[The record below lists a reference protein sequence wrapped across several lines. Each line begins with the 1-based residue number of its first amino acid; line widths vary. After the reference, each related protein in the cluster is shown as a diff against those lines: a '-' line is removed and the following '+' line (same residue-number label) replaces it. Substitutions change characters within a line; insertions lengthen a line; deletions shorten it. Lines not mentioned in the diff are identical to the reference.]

1 MIKQYRKVIEH
12 EIEIDES
19 ILVELIDRAKRELQ
33 EDGITVDAENIFEE
47 VFFNSDDDE
56 IDIKIDNI
64 SYSLLEVET
73 YFYED
78 TYNFVYNMIH
88 DYVIEYVKK
97 GE

>member
-12 EIEIDES
+12 KIKIDES
-19 ILVELIDRAKRELQ
+19 ILEKLIDRAKHELQ

-56 IDIKIDNI
+56 IDIEIDDI

-78 TYNFVYNMIH
+78 TYNFVYNMIY
-88 DYVIEYVKK
+88 DYVTEYVKK

>member
-1 MIKQYRKVIEH
+1 MIRQYRKVIEH
-12 EIEIDES
+12 EIEVDES
-19 ILVELIDRAKRELQ
+19 ILAELIDRAKRELQ